1 MVRAC
6 PAAVLS
12 EPCFRANTAGIGDKM
27 LSVLR
32 VRMRLTVHRRVGTPR
47 VRAAGTGRVR
57 VCIGHRHRHGARS
70 ASARE
75 SDMGY
80 GLGACMGSRRGA
92 LSGPVAFPKMLPKR
106 AKRGN
111 ARRVRRAPPARI
123 CVDSP
128 PRHPTGVSHRGCWLS
143 IRDKITRPRCPGA
156 FLCIPEPTMGR
167 WWRGVDSTEETG
179 ANFLDDP
186 LG

>member
-1 MVRAC
+1 
-6 PAAVLS
+6 
-12 EPCFRANTAGIGDKM
+12 M

-111 ARRVRRAPPARI
+111 ARRVRRAPPARV

-143 IRDKITRPRCPGA
+143 VYVTKLLVPGVRVRSYASQNPQWADGGEVSTARRRRVLTSSTTR
-156 FLCIPEPTMGR
+156 
-167 WWRGVDSTEETG
+167 
-179 ANFLDDP
+179 
-186 LG
+186 

>member
-111 ARRVRRAPPARI
+111 ARRVRRAPPAR
-123 CVDSP
+123 VYSP
-128 PRHPTGVSHRGCWLS
+128 PRHPTPGCPTGGVGLVYVTQNYSSPVSGCVPMH
-143 IRDKITRPRCPGA
+143 PRTHNGPMVARCRQHGGDG
-156 FLCIPEPTMGR
+156 C
-167 WWRGVDSTEETG
+167 
-179 ANFLDDP
+179 
-186 LG
+186 